1 MKLLRKQQ
9 FASLCTDG
17 YSLNGSLIRV
27 DFGNLRSGSV
37 DSATRFEILGLDST
51 VGNIGSFFV

>member
-1 MKLLRKQQ
+1 M
-9 FASLCTDG
+9 
-17 YSLNGSLIRV
+17 RV